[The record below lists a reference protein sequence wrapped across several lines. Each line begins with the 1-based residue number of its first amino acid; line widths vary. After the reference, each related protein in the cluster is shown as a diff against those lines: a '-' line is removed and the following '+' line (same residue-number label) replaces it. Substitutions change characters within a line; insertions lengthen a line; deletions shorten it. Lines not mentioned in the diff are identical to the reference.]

1 MKRLVIAVAVLALA
15 GCGGGDAVVPE
26 GQQQQAHGHG
36 AATSTAPPP
45 AATARFNDADVM
57 FAQMMVAHLQQG
69 IDLAVVA
76 KAMATGPKVKELA
89 GAVDSTQRE
98 ELEMLKGWLKLW
110 GKPEQPSSDPNV
122 HAAHGGMPLLDA
134 KVISD
139 VKDRS
144 KEEFDLAYL
153 NLMTGHQGGA
163 VEMAQT
169 ELKDGSNPETTA
181 YAQRVRDSR
190 SGQIQQM
197 LTLINGQ

>member
-1 MKRLVIAVAVLALA
+1 MRRLVIAVAVLALA
-15 GCGGGDAVVPE
+15 GCGGGDAIVPQ

-69 IDLAVVA
+69 IDLSVVA
-76 KAMATGPKVKELA
+76 KSMATGQKVKELA

-98 ELEMLKGWLKLW
+98 ELEMLKGWLRLW
-110 GKPEQPSSDPNV
+110 GKPEQPSGDPNV

-139 VKDRS
+139 IKDRS

-181 YAQRVRDSR
+181 YAERVRDSR

-197 LTLINGQ
+197 LALINGQ

>member
-1 MKRLVIAVAVLALA
+1 
-15 GCGGGDAVVPE
+15 
-26 GQQQQAHGHG
+26 
-36 AATSTAPPP
+36 
-45 AATARFNDADVM
+45 M

-69 IDLAVVA
+69 IDLAQVA
-76 KAMATGPKVKELA
+76 KAMATKQKVKELA
-89 GAVDSTQRE
+89 GAVDATQRE
-98 ELEMLKGWLKLW
+98 ELEMLRGWLKLW

-139 VKDRS
+139 IKDRP
-144 KEEFDLAYL
+144 KEEFDLTYL

-163 VEMAQT
+163 VEMART

-181 YAQRVRDSR
+181 YAERVRDSR

-197 LTLINGQ
+197 LALINEQ